1 MAGRFS
7 EHIRS
12 NVVGYI
18 AVFIALSGTAYAV
31 DGPLPGQNQ
40 VGSADIINDDVRSAD
55 INNADGVRSIDVR
68 DDTEVA
74 GGLAASDLRPDS
86 VGDSEVAGD
95 AIGSAEVAPDSLGAQ
110 DLAPDSVGGSEVA
123 IDAIGAAEVA
133 PDSLG
138 QQDLGVAS
146 VTSSE
151 VGTDAIGSAEI
162 ATGAVGSPEIV
173 DEGVQH
179 DDLGLNSITGS
190 NVFPSSLTGA
200 DILSNSLSS
209 SDIGTDAVGSAE
221 VANGSLGTAEFAGS
235 IPAARVTRTVNQG
248 ILNDD
253 ETALNFNSERY
264 DTAGMHSNSTNLSRL
279 TAPVDGIYLVTAQV
293 QWDVNGFGPRTLAIR
308 RNGTVALAR
317 DRRVPGTDSVN
328 APAVNLTTVARLAAG
343 DFVEAE
349 VFQES
354 GGNLSVLRVGEE
366 SPEFTMTWL
375 APGP

>member
-1 MAGRFS
+1 MSARIA

-12 NVVGYI
+12 NVVGYV

-40 VGSADIINDDVRSAD
+40 VGSEDIINGEVQTLDIDDANGVRSA
-55 INNADGVRSIDVR
+55 DVR
-68 DDTEVA
+68 DDTLLN
-74 GGLAASDLRPDS
+74 GGLQAVDLRPDS
-86 VGDSEVAGD
+86 VGSSEVAGD
-95 AIGSAEVAPDSLGAQ
+95 AIGSAEVAPESLGAE
-110 DLAPDSVGGSEVA
+110 DLAPDSVGSSEVA
-123 IDAIGAAEVA
+123 VDAIGAGEV
-133 PDSLG
+133 
-138 QQDLGVAS
+138 
-146 VTSSE
+146 
-151 VGTDAIGSAEI
+151 

-173 DEGVQH
+173 DGGVTD
-179 DDLGLNSITGS
+179 DDLAANSVTGS
-190 NVFPSSLTGA
+190 KVFPSSLTGA

-221 VANGSLGTAEFAGS
+221 VAPNAVGSSEVANASLGTAEFASS
-235 IPAARVTRTVNQG
+235 IPAARITRTVSQG

-253 ETALNFNSERY
+253 ETPLNFNSERY

-293 QWDVNGFGPRTLAIR
+293 QWDVNGFGNRTLAIR

-317 DRRVPGTDSVN
+317 DRRQPGTDPVN
-328 APAVNLTTVARLAAG
+328 APAVNLSTVASLDAG

-349 VFQES
+349 VFQDS
-354 GGNLSVLRVGEE
+354 GGNLSVLRIGEE
-366 SPEFTMTWL
+366 SPEFSMTWL